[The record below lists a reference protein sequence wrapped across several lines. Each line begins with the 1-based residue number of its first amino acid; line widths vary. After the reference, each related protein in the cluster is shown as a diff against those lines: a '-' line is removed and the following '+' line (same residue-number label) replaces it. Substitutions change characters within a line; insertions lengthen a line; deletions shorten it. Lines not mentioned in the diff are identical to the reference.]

1 MVEYTICILF
11 SGVVFGNTRNMK
23 KTIDEL
29 FNEYLLE
36 CEFSRKLQPE
46 TLRGYMQSFG
56 MFKKLI
62 PDTTLETINRNTVIQ
77 FFRILEERKRPVG
90 NRKMVSG
97 VKKSTARVYW
107 SKLYTFF
114 TWLHQREYIK
124 ENPFRYMKRPTV
136 VWDDLKYLKKEN
148 IERIFSALH
157 NPILTTPLI
166 VKRNLALFYVL
177 LFCGLRREELILL
190 QLRDI
195 DLERKILTVRAETSK
210 IPRTRHIPLHST
222 VVMYLKEYIKERKAY
237 TTPYVFV
244 SRIRDEGVTF
254 HGLTAIL
261 HSTKKRSGVQFH
273 LHQFR
278 HTFAVNFLKSSNNI
292 VKLKQLMGHSDI
304 RMTLVYLRC
313 LPTHEMRA
321 DVEQMRIDDFV

>member
-1 MVEYTICILF
+1 M
-11 SGVVFGNTRNMK
+11 R
-23 KTIDEL
+23 KTIDDL
-29 FNEYLLE
+29 FAEYLLE

-46 TLRGYMQSFG
+46 TLRGYMQGFS
-56 MFKKLI
+56 MFRKLM
-62 PDTTLETINRNTVIQ
+62 PAATLETMTNATIVQ
-77 FFRILEERKRPVG
+77 FFKILEQRKRTIGKNKVG
-90 NRKMVSG
+90 SG

-107 SKLYTFF
+107 SKLYNFF
-114 TWLHQREYIK
+114 TWLHQHEYIT

-136 VWDDLKYLKKEN
+136 VWDDLKYLKKEK
-148 IERIFSALH
+148 IEQIFSALH
-157 NPILTTPLI
+157 NPLLTNPLV
-166 VKRNLALFYVL
+166 VKRNLAMFYIL

-195 DLERKILTVRAETSK
+195 DIERKILTVRAETSK

-222 VVMYLKEYIKERKAY
+222 VVMYLKDYIRERKVY

-244 SRIRDEGVTF
+244 SRIRDEGLTM

-261 HSTKKRSGVQFH
+261 HSVKKRSGVQFH

-292 VKLKQLMGHSDI
+292 VKLKQLLGHSDI

-313 LPTHEMRA
+313 LPTNEMRA
-321 DVEQMRIDDFV
+321 DVEHMRIDDFV